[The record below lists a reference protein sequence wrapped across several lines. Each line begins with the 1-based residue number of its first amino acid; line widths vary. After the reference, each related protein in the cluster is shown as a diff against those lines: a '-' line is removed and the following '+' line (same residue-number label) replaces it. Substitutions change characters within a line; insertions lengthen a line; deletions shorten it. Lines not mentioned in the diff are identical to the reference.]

1 MTRISSTAVGIPRT
15 AAGSRR
21 GSKVKDS
28 TTILLNGKACKVSFE
43 NITAAKPASVRK
55 HYFKPGR
62 YFFTGALTTGA
73 IATAVCS
80 TPLYSPSGRP
90 QQIAARTSGVTI
102 HAPPVKA
109 ISQPAPV
116 SGYHNKSQK
125 PLPLRKAVVRHHYQ
139 VISALNPAKHHPVKS
154 RARDAPVIN
163 VRSDNPA
170 QTAIHVLNRPH
181 EEKHRLIRNDK
192 DVERTRTRNRQ
203 QQRDDKTRRE
213 LGDTADWRLLPHDNQ
228 IRNVRSLP
236 VRQMQTTSAPFN
248 PVDVIIIRRLD
259 EGIKTQ
265 YTLLDIT
272 GLLTEAFKRPVESFI
287 SAAIELYQYA
297 SARLL
302 ETKTEQALKS
312 LAIQLGKI
320 ESLASSLHP
329 AGLIRSSLGSIFS
342 LINDHLA
349 GRAVDRNELESALMD
364 LLNVRFTAGLQ
375 ETAEYKRGDV
385 GWQTEHVLLLPEMK
399 TFSWPEKTLKS
410 YDYGEGMILWRD
422 ENEDLYLRIK
432 ESDNTYKY
440 VNVFFEGDFLTVK
453 EKSNHPIYGSQ
464 QKSYFFDKDAGWVYD
479 RKAFR
484 SLDNL
489 PEIASKL
496 SGIGGLSRIQGYP
509 GVYFQ
514 EKTRQYF
521 LRIGQKEGQAE
532 YIEVVVDGQ
541 GFTTPKRHF
550 NDVNSFKKGG
560 LSQTKFIY
568 NEKMKQWKRS
578 EITSPVFDHTIPKEL
593 KLKLS
598 RELNLTP
605 VTELPEVYG
614 TNDGKS
620 YLRTGN
626 TNGRDSYVAI
636 DILENK
642 RVQIKLPSSYIQP
655 EGASPLAYTF
665 DGEKGQW
672 KLDERIMGGG
682 AGMSSIPENLEGEI
696 IWGRDDATDDV
707 IKRNRVVAEG
717 KNSIGQNNIAHKIA
731 IVQAI
736 RNFEMTL
743 DRVEPLLAAK
753 DIRAREV
760 ISEYLGIQ
768 PNGVSDAIFAEVT
781 KIVSELREAQKWLA
795 DEDKSVLELEYQGG
809 IKANAVY
816 YPLLNKIGLPEL
828 FWSKNIWEQAQIL
841 IHESVHAKVTKGE
854 GTGTEPLPDNY
865 YVGAPVTEKD
875 FCNSNC
881 NFIVKTIPLE
891 DKIEIRRQWHRSIAS
906 SRAKH
911 YLQFSDKQREGF
923 IAAMQAS
930 TYDEAIT
937 TFINNSKL
945 RREFILYNPDT
956 VSDMVLEIAE
966 FAEAKR

>member
-1 MTRISSTAVGIPRT
+1 MTRISLTAVGIPRP
-15 AAGSRR
+15 AAGARR

-90 QQIAARTSGVTI
+90 QQIAVRTSGVTI

-125 PLPLRKAVVRHHYQ
+125 PLPCKKAVVRHHYQ

-154 RARDAPVIN
+154 RARDAPAIN

-170 QTAIHVLNRPH
+170 QTAMHVLNRPH
-181 EEKHRLIRNDK
+181 EEEHRLIRNDK
-192 DVERTRTRNRQ
+192 GVERTRTRNRQ
-203 QQRDDKTRRE
+203 QQRDDKTRRG

-236 VRQMQTTSAPFN
+236 VRQMQTTPAPFN

-287 SAAIELYQYA
+287 SAAIELYQY
-297 SARLL
+297 SSGRLL
-302 ETKTEQALKS
+302 ESKTEQALKS

-349 GRAVDRNELESALMD
+349 GRAVDQNELESALMD
-364 LLNVRFTAGLQ
+364 LLNVRFTAGHEEAL
-375 ETAEYKRGDV
+375 EYKRGDA
-385 GWQTEHVLLLPEMK
+385 GWQTKHILLLPEMK
-399 TFSWPEKTLKS
+399 TFAWHEKTLKS
-410 YDYGEGMILWRD
+410 YDYGEGTILWRD
-422 ENEDLYLRIK
+422 ENEDLYLRVR
-432 ESDNTYKY
+432 ESDSKYKY
-440 VNVFFEGDFLTVK
+440 VNVFFEGDLLTVK
-453 EKSNHPIYGSQ
+453 EKSNNPVYGARQ
-464 QKSYFFDKDAGWVYD
+464 NTFFFEKDIGWVFD
-479 RKAFR
+479 RQAFR

-489 PEIASKL
+489 PETTQKL
-496 SGIGGLSRIQGYP
+496 SSITGISRIQGYP

-514 EKTRQYF
+514 EKTNQYF
-521 LRIGQKEGQAE
+521 LRVGQKEGQAE
-532 YIEVVVDGQ
+532 YIEIMADGEH
-541 GFTTPKRHF
+541 FVTPKPTISDLR
-550 NDVNSFKKGG
+550 SFKKGG
-560 LSQTKFIY
+560 LSQTKFTY
-568 NEKMKQWKRS
+568 NNKIKEWRRS
-578 EITSPVFDHTIPKEL
+578 EVTSPVFEYTIPKEL
-593 KLKLS
+593 RLKLS
-598 RELNLTP
+598 RDLNLTP
-605 VTELPEVYG
+605 VAELPEVYQANEG
-614 TNDGKS
+614 DF

-626 TNGRDSYVAI
+626 KNGRDWYVAVE
-636 DILENK
+636 ILENK
-642 RVQIKLPSSYIQP
+642 RVQLKVPSTYTRP
-655 EGASPLAYTF
+655 EGASALAYIF
-665 DGEKGQW
+665 DVEKWQW
-672 KLDERIMGGG
+672 KLDERVKGGG
-682 AGMSSIPENLEGEI
+682 SVVSSIPENLEGKI
-696 IWGRDDATDDV
+696 IWGMDDATNDV
-707 IKRNRVVAEG
+707 IKRNRVVADG
-717 KNSIGQNNIAHKIA
+717 KYSIGKNNIAHKIA

-736 RNFEMTL
+736 KNFELTL
-743 DRVEPLLAAK
+743 DRVETLIKSK
-753 DIRAREV
+753 DASIRSV
-760 ISEYLGIQ
+760 IAEYLGVQ
-768 PNGVSDAIFAEVT
+768 PNEVSDAIFAKVS

-795 DEDKSVLELEYQGG
+795 DEDKSVVELEYVGG

-816 YPLLNKIGLPEL
+816 YPLLNKIGLPEI
-828 FWSKNIWEQAQIL
+828 FWSKNIWEKVQII
-841 IHESVHAKVTKGE
+841 IHESVHAKVKKE
-854 GTGTEPLPDNY
+854 GDMGTDPLPDNY

-891 DKIEIRRQWHRSIAS
+891 EKIAIRRQWHRSIAS

-911 YLQFSDKQREGF
+911 YLQFSDKQQAGF
-923 IAAMQAS
+923 ITAMRAS
-930 TYDEAIT
+930 TFDEAIT
-937 TFINNSKL
+937 TFTTNSEL
-945 RREFILYNPDT
+945 RSEFILYNPDT
-956 VSDMVLEIAE
+956 ISDMLLEIAE
-966 FAEAKR
+966 FADGKR